1 MFFLQNNRENIS
13 LSCMVASNFTYVSVF
28 FVPTSFIAYFT
39 CHNRKNYKLNV
50 KDREGYRK
58 FNEVSFLS
66 VSRHTGPAIERL
78 IKLLFHNLCYPT
90 GQAGLVITK
99 PTTQEEKNRDS
110 QSANSNSNKEREDT
124 SIILTQQTE
133 RRETQTKAKHN

>member
-1 MFFLQNNRENIS
+1 MFQCSLFHLVSLHTLLADIS
-13 LSCMVASNFTYVSVF
+13 F
-28 FVPTSFIAYFT
+28 
-39 CHNRKNYKLNV
+39 HNRKNYKLNV
-50 KDREGYRK
+50 KDKEGYRK

-78 IKLLFHNLCYPT
+78 IKLLFHNLGYLT

-110 QSANSNSNKEREDT
+110 QSANSNSNK
-124 SIILTQQTE
+124 Q
-133 RRETQTKAKHN
+133 

>member
-1 MFFLQNNRENIS
+1 MFQCS
-13 LSCMVASNFTYVSVF
+13 LFQLVSLHTLLADICF
-28 FVPTSFIAYFT
+28 
-39 CHNRKNYKLNV
+39 HNRKNYKLNV
-50 KDREGYRK
+50 KDRDGYRK

-124 SIILTQQTE
+124 SIILTHRQKEEKRKQKRNIIKIFT
-133 RRETQTKAKHN
+133 T